1 MKKQHSI
8 TADLAIAIKRVT
20 RDWKKAK
27 RRADKE
33 DNVSSGEFRRL
44 SHRNVVSIRNAAFEI
59 MEEAYNKASSNGK
72 YYAKA
77 RQIYYQ
83 ARPTILER
91 TGRSQLD
98 SRYFTQTVLKDYIE
112 ETDVEW
118 RVIWDDR
125 GHFTEP
131 HTGISIGVGGKDVH
145 DYLSQ
150 RRNTLEQV
158 SEGNSYIIKKLL
170 QTAGP
175 KFRYKSI
182 LFIEKEGFNEI
193 LEEAKIAETFDLA
206 IISTKGIPVKAACD
220 LLFELSDA
228 TTVYV
233 VHDFDL
239 AGFKIVK
246 TLREG
251 TRLSEG
257 IEVVD
262 LGFRLEDV
270 KGLPTEPVKERGK
283 DLAFYLFE
291 CGATKDEIRFL
302 LRPQDAKGIGQRVEL
317 NAMTTEQ
324 FITWLIR
331 KLREHGAGKVVPDLN
346 VLKQTYVRAARVQET
361 SRRIEEVENEVMKR
375 KVAFPPRLSHLVG
388 HELQKH
394 PTQSWDSAVWKL
406 AEGQNGRRSR

>member
-27 RRADKE
+27 RRADKK
-33 DNVSSGEFRRL
+33 DHVSSSEFRRL
-44 SHRNVVSIRNAAFEI
+44 SHRNVISIRNAAFEV
-59 MEEAYNKASSNGK
+59 MKEAYNKASSNGRFH
-72 YYAKA
+72 ANA
-77 RQIYYQ
+77 RQIYYA
-83 ARPTILER
+83 ARPYILAK
-91 TGRSQLD
+91 TGQSQLK
-98 SRYFTQTVLKDYIE
+98 SRYFTQTLLKDYIE
-112 ETDVEW
+112 ETGEDW
-118 RVIWDDR
+118 RVVWDAR
-125 GHFTEP
+125 GHFREP
-131 HTGISIGVGGKDVH
+131 HTGKSFGVGGRDVS
-145 DYLSQ
+145 DYLSK
-150 RRNTLEQV
+150 RRTDFEQV
-158 SEGNSYIIKKLL
+158 AQGNSYVVNKLL
-170 QTAGP
+170 MTVGP
-175 KFRYKSI
+175 ELRYKSI
-182 LFIEKEGFNEI
+182 LFIEKEGFDEI
-193 LEEAKIAETFDLA
+193 LDEAKIAETFDLA

-220 LLFELSDA
+220 LLVELSDA

-283 DLAFYLFE
+283 NLIFYLFE

-302 LRPQDAKGIGQRVEL
+302 LRPQEARGIGQRVEL

-331 KLREHGAGKVVPDLN
+331 KLKGHGVKKVVPN
-346 VLKQTYVRAARVQET
+346 EAVLKKTYVRAARALEI
-361 SRRIEEVENEVMKR
+361 SRRVKPIFYSFKNDI
-375 KVAFPPRLSHLVG
+375 LSL
-388 HELQKH
+388 
-394 PTQSWDSAVWKL
+394 
-406 AEGQNGRRSR
+406 